1 MLWKWVLKTFQIFN
15 TDNFHES
22 FVNATLKVYVSK
34 CRVCLRLTCCFS
46 LFVCVVGGGSPSKEH
61 NKKRTAVNK
70 EVLDVEILAFSP
82 ERRWV
87 AVVMDEALESDW
99 RAWWGQHSFYLWR
112 CTSVNPSLCRIQ
124 GFDLTLPAPMW
135 PYDVCLSLI
144 KRKTSDTT

>member
-15 TDNFHES
+15 T
-22 FVNATLKVYVSK
+22 VG
-34 CRVCLRLTCCFS
+34 CLRLTRCSS

-61 NKKRTAVNK
+61 NKKRTAEYK

-87 AVVMDEALESDW
+87 AVTIDEALKSDW
-99 RAWWGQHSFYLWR
+99 RAWWGQNSFNCDVVHQWTPHSAGSRASMLR
-112 CTSVNPSLCRIQ
+112 SQPLCDHTTCLLILCRNC
-124 GFDLTLPAPMW
+124 LSVCL
-135 PYDVCLSLI
+135 CLSLI